1 MQFLC
6 FMDDS
11 RKTVP
16 KVRDGKIH
24 FICSKTEIGKILKSV
39 SICSFIMDI
48 TNQLSCKVS
57 YHWMLN
63 GIHNSINSTRC
74 IRQFYSANFETFCIG
89 KKKPNVVFKGIHTYC
104 SPNISFWAVVSCI
117 LLSDMQVTSVFSLHI
132 YSRQANSATLAG
144 CKIIKHCM

>member
-57 YHWMLN
+57 YH
-63 GIHNSINSTRC
+63 
-74 IRQFYSANFETFCIG
+74 
-89 KKKPNVVFKGIHTYC
+89 
-104 SPNISFWAVVSCI
+104 
-117 LLSDMQVTSVFSLHI
+117 
-132 YSRQANSATLAG
+132 
-144 CKIIKHCM
+144 